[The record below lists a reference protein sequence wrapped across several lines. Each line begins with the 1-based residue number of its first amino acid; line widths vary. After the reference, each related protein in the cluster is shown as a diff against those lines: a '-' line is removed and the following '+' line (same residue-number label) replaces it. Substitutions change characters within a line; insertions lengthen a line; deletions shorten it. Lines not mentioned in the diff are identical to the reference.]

1 MWFSG
6 TVANWR
12 KLTELPF
19 HLLHAGRLEELK
31 QEVLGKRAM
40 RALEALCT

>member
-1 MWFSG
+1 
-6 TVANWR
+6 VANLR

-31 QEVLGKRAM
+31 QEVLGKGAMTEAM
-40 RALEALCT
+40 REGL